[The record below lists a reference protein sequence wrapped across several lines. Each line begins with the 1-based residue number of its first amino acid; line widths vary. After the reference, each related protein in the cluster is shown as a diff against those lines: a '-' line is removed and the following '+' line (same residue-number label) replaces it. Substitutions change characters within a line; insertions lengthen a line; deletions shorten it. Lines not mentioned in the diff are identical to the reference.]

1 MAVQRVQALVERDD
15 ELAAID
21 DFFAVAGGG
30 DGSVLMIEAAAGVGK
45 TALLAIARDRG
56 AAYGLEV
63 ATARGGELERDFPF
77 GVVRQLLEP
86 LVGRASKTE
95 RRAFFE
101 GAARLAAALV
111 SAPDQAADLSPLSV
125 GSFGR
130 PAGAAMHGL
139 YWLVANLAERGPLLL
154 CVDDAHWGDEASLRW
169 LLYLARR
176 LEGLPV
182 ALLLAARPGE
192 PGTDAELLG
201 GLQAEPLTRVVRLEP
216 LSPDGSDAFVRQ
228 ALGTSADAEFSAAC
242 HVLTGGNPFL
252 LAALTGVLARDGV
265 TPTAASESR
274 LRELVPD
281 TVARSL
287 VLRMAR
293 LPEATGALARAVAVM
308 GPGVTLHDC
317 CALTGLEDREA
328 AQAADALAAVAIL
341 GPGLPLE
348 FVHPLVRDAVYGD
361 VPAAERAVWHA
372 RAARV
377 LAAGGARSERVA
389 AQLLRAHPAGD
400 PWVVAR
406 LRAAAADAMA
416 RADPLTAVAF
426 LGRACAE
433 PVPAT
438 ERLAVLQELW
448 EAGFFAGEGVT
459 GDELGIDRIEELK
472 ADARALQI
480 SGFYVAMLLWRV
492 GRGDEADAVLERTQ
506 AAASAAGDR
515 DRELHT
521 EVRRITMAQL
531 SPAEALRRLEP
542 HRSQVD
548 PDSYAGRLVDASLAW
563 YGGVTGLAAAD
574 VAELGRRAFSDGR
587 LVSELLDDNAILSTY
602 VLGLLRTD
610 ELELCEDAIERI
622 LQEGQARGSASIA
635 GGGAYL
641 SAYLAHLRG
650 DLVRAEAHIAAAVAA
665 FEQLGI
671 LAKVP
676 PMTALY
682 VEVLTDRGMLEDA
695 ATELAVA
702 GMEGDIPDHWWFGP
716 VLWSRAHLRLT
727 RGHTRTGVRDLLELG
742 RRFDREKV
750 VSPVAEPWVPY
761 AAPFLAQLGEHG
773 TARRLAERG
782 MQEARAW
789 GTRRALGQALRSA
802 GLVAGGPEGIELLA
816 KSVSMLEAS
825 PARLQYARA
834 LIELG
839 AALRRANQRSQARGP
854 LREGLDLAHRCGAR
868 LLAARAEEELRA
880 TGAKPRRLVL
890 TGVDAL
896 TGSERRIA
904 EMAAEGR
911 TNREIAQALFVTNRT
926 VETHLTHAYAKLDVQ
941 GRDQLAGILA

>member
-21 DFFAVAGGG
+21 DFFAVAGRG
-30 DGSVLMIEAAAGVGK
+30 DGSVLVIEAAAGVGK
-45 TALLAIARDRG
+45 TALLAIARDR
-56 AAYGLEV
+56 AAACGLDV

-86 LVGRASKTE
+86 LLARASVTE

-101 GAARLAAALV
+101 GAAQLAASLV
-111 SAPDQAADLSPLSV
+111 SAPDQAAGVSPLSV
-125 GSFGR
+125 GSFGQ
-130 PAGAAMHGL
+130 PDGAAMHGL
-139 YWLVANLAERGPLLL
+139 YWLVANLAERGPLVL
-154 CVDDAHWGDEASLRW
+154 CVDDAHWGDDASLRW

-176 LEGLPV
+176 LAGLPV
-182 ALLLAARPGE
+182 AVLLAARAGE
-192 PGTDAELLG
+192 PGSDAELLG

-216 LSPDGSDAFVRQ
+216 LSPDGSGEFVRR
-228 ALGTSADAEFSAAC
+228 ALGTRADAEFSAAC

-265 TPTAASESR
+265 TPTAASAPR

-287 VLRMAR
+287 MLRMAR
-293 LPEATGALARAVAVM
+293 LPVAAGALARAVAVM

-317 CALTGLEDREA
+317 CALAGLEDREA
-328 AQAADALAAVAIL
+328 ARAADALAAVAIL
-341 GPGLPLE
+341 APGLPLE

-361 VPAAERAVWHA
+361 MPAAERAVWHA

-406 LRAAAADAMA
+406 LRAAAADAKA
-416 RADPLTAVAF
+416 RADPRTAAAF
-426 LGRACAE
+426 LSRACDE
-433 PVPAT
+433 PPPAR
-438 ERLAVLQELW
+438 ERLGVLQELW
-448 EAGFFAGEGVT
+448 EVGFFASEGVT
-459 GDELGIDRIEELK
+459 GDELATDRIEELK

-480 SGFYVAMLLWRV
+480 SAVHVAMLLWKV
-492 GRGDEADAVLERTQ
+492 GRGDEADAVLERAQ
-506 AAASAAGDR
+506 SAATAAGDR
-515 DRELHT
+515 DRALHM
-521 EVRRITMAQL
+521 EVRRITIAQQP

-542 HRSQVD
+542 YRSHVD

-563 YGGVTGLAAAD
+563 YGSLTGLPAAD

-587 LVSELLDDNAILSTY
+587 LVTELLDDNVIVSTY
-602 VLGLLRTD
+602 VLGLLRAD

-622 LQEGQARGSASIA
+622 LQEGQARGSASTA
-635 GGGAYL
+635 GSGAYL

-650 DLVRAEAHIAAAVAA
+650 DLLRAEAHMTAAVAA

-671 LAKVP
+671 LARVP

-682 VEVLTDRGMLEDA
+682 IEVLTDRGMLEYA
-695 ATELAVA
+695 ATELAAA

-716 VLWSRAHLRLT
+716 VLWSRARLRLAQ
-727 RGHTRTGVRDLLELG
+727 GHTRTGVQDLLELG
-742 RRFDREKV
+742 QRFDRQKV
-750 VSPVAEPWVPY
+750 VGQPWASH
-761 AAPFLAQLGEHG
+761 AAPFLAQLGDHG
-773 TARRLAERG
+773 TARRLADRG

-789 GTRRALGQALRSA
+789 GTRRALGRALRSA
-802 GLVAGGPEGIELLA
+802 GLVAGGPEGTELLR
-816 KSVSMLEAS
+816 KSATTLEAS
-825 PARLQYARA
+825 PARLEHART
-834 LIELG
+834 LIDLG
-839 AALRRANQRSQARGP
+839 AGLRRANQRSQARGP
-854 LREGLDLAHRCGAR
+854 LREGLDVAHRCGAR

-911 TNREIAQALFVTNRT
+911 TNREIAQALFVTKRT

-941 GRDQLAGILA
+941 GRDELAGILA